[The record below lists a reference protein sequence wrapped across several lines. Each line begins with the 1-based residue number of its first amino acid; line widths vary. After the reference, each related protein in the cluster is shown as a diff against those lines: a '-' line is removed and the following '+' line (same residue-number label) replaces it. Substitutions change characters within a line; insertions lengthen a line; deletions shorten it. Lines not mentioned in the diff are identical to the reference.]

1 MGERLKGLTAAVK
14 KRRMTLGALLVVVA
28 AGIVTVVLLG
38 RKSSAADFLT
48 AKVEV
53 GTVELDVSATGT
65 LQAVTTVQVGSQ
77 VSGTV
82 SWLGADFKS
91 RVKAGQIVAKLD
103 PSIFQAQ
110 VDNNQASVANA
121 QAAAEAAQTD
131 INNQQANVAAAQA
144 NEEAAKVARNDAWD
158 VFNRDKEI
166 KMVIADRDLQAAQA
180 QAKQADA
187 RLQQAAA
194 QIGQAKAVL
203 ASSTAKLQQAKAAVQ
218 QAQAQLAMAKVNLGY
233 TIIKSPI
240 DGVVV
245 SRNVDVGQTVAASL
259 QAPTLFSIANDLK
272 NMQVLAS
279 IDEADVGQIREGITA
294 NFTVDAYPGATFSG
308 QIAQIRLNAQ
318 TLQNVVT
325 YTAVIN
331 VSNPDE
337 KLMPGMT
344 ANITVPVAKRD
355 DVLMVPNADLRVKPN
370 LTDQKQQELKAK
382 LDARRQQHDGG
393 QGQGG

>member
-1 MGERLKGLTAAVK
+1 MGARLKGLATGF
-14 KRRMTLGALLVVVA
+14 KRRRVTVAALLIVVA
-28 AGIVTVVLLG
+28 AGVVTVVLLG

-110 VDNNQASVANA
+110 VDNNQASLANV
-121 QAAAEAAQTD
+121 QAAAEAAQKD
-131 INNQQANVAAAQA
+131 
-144 NEEAAKVARNDAWD
+144 
-158 VFNRDKEI
+158 I

-259 QAPTLFSIANDLK
+259 QAPTL
-272 NMQVLAS
+272 
-279 IDEADVGQIREGITA
+279 
-294 NFTVDAYPGATFSG
+294 
-308 QIAQIRLNAQ
+308 
-318 TLQNVVT
+318 
-325 YTAVIN
+325 
-331 VSNPDE
+331 
-337 KLMPGMT
+337 
-344 ANITVPVAKRD
+344 
-355 DVLMVPNADLRVKPN
+355 
-370 LTDQKQQELKAK
+370 
-382 LDARRQQHDGG
+382 
-393 QGQGG
+393 